1 VTGGMSELRG
11 EFVGL
16 CEICGAPIFKDKWAN
31 HDYAY
36 ESCDDC
42 WFRVLSVDAKKREAK
57 RVID

>member
-1 VTGGMSELRG
+1 MSELRG

-42 WFRVLSVDAKKREAK
+42 WFRVLPADAKKREAK